1 MTISILLRPEE
12 ELELHERARQSGK
25 EVEEYVQELI
35 RQDLTGAV
43 ARETP
48 RNSSPT
54 FDEVFAPIREGFAQS
69 GMSEKEIM
77 TLFEEARQEVRQ
89 ERRARR
95 GAS

>member
-12 ELELHERARQSGK
+12 ELELQERARQSGK
-25 EVEEYVQELI
+25 DVEEYVQELI
-35 RQDLTGAV
+35 RQDLIGAV
-43 ARETP
+43 AREMP
-48 RNSSPT
+48 RNSPPT

-77 TLFEEARQEVRQ
+77 MLFEEERQEVRR